1 MAACGAAIPWLDRFV
16 VNRGALV
23 AVGTCVALLC
33 ASVAS
38 ALPIVDRSADASL
51 SASRGTMV
59 QVTPT
64 LPPPVPRV
72 LWIGDSS
79 LEGLK
84 FYPRAFGA
92 IGGMTYVFD
101 AESCRR
107 LVRPSCNS
115 LAGNTPDT
123 ALEAIQGAAGHF
135 DAVVIGTGYNE
146 GSNGFG
152 SNFDLIVSASR
163 AKGAVRVVWMN
174 YRLRDGLTRAGT
186 DNNGSYISNNA
197 TLDQKAAS
205 GAYPDVVIANWRDY
219 TAPVRSWF
227 VSDGLHY
234 QPAGALGAADYISR
248 WITHL
253 FSEPCPKP
261 MTVGGPIDN
270 PCTPP
275 DGNPPPDVFALY
287 G

>member
-1 MAACGAAIPWLDRFV
+1 M
-16 VNRGALV
+16 NRGNVV

-33 ASVAS
+33 ASAAS
-38 ALPIVDRSADASL
+38 ALTDVGQPAGAIDPAT
-51 SASRGTMV
+51 RGTMV

-72 LWIGDSS
+72 LWMGDSS

-84 FYPRAFGA
+84 FYTAAFNA

-107 LVRPSCNS
+107 LVRPSCLS
-115 LAGNTPDT
+115 QAGNTPST
-123 ALEAIQGAAGHF
+123 ALAAIQNAPGQF

-152 SNFDLIVSASR
+152 QNFDAIISAAR
-163 AKGAVRVVWMN
+163 AKGAVRIVWMN
-174 YRLRDGLTRAGT
+174 YRLRDGLTRGGT
-186 DNNGSYISNNA
+186 DNNGSYVSNNE
-197 TLDQKAAS
+197 TLLQKVAS
-205 GAYPDVVIANWRDY
+205 GAYPDVFIANWRDY

-227 VSDGLHY
+227 VSDGIHY
-234 QPAGALGAADYISR
+234 QPTGALGAADYISR

-261 MTVGGPIDN
+261 MIVGGPIDN
-270 PCTPP
+270 PCTSP
-275 DGNPPPDVFALY
+275 DGHLPPDVRALY